1 MMGDT
6 MEVAPL
12 FDLSG
17 RTAIVTGAA
26 RGIGFEIARTLC
38 QHGAFVYL
46 SDIDADALT
55 LAVDTLS
62 TTGAAATSVVHDVT
76 ATEAWHQLADTVANQ
91 HGSLDVLVHNAGI
104 MRSRPFLETSLDEY
118 RRVQSVNADS
128 VFIGTQACTPL
139 LQRAAG
145 ARSGGASVVNMSSIF
160 GQIGADLNAAYC
172 ASKGAV
178 RALTKALAVEL
189 GPLNVRVNS
198 VHPGGVDTALGR
210 GGISALVS
218 HGRVPNA
225 AAAGE
230 MVSRMT
236 PLGRMAEA
244 ADIAG
249 VVVFLASDAARF
261 MTGAEITVDGGFSI
275 L

>member
-1 MMGDT
+1 
-6 MEVAPL
+6 MEAVPL

-17 RTAIVTGAA
+17 RTAVVTGAA

-38 QHGAFVYL
+38 RHGAFVYL

-55 LAVDTLS
+55 MAADALS
-62 TTGAAATSVVHDVT
+62 ATGAAAAPVVHDV
-76 ATEAWHQLADTVANQ
+76 AAMEDWHQLAGAVANR

-104 MRSRPFLETSLDEY
+104 MRSRPFLETSLAEY
-118 RRVQSVNADS
+118 RRVQLVNAES
-128 VFIGTQACTPL
+128 VFIGTQVCTPL
-139 LQRAAG
+139 LKSAAG
-145 ARSGGASVVNMSSIF
+145 ARSSGASVVNMSSIF

-189 GPLNVRVNS
+189 GPLNIRVNS
-198 VHPGGVDTALGR
+198 VHPGGVNTELGR

-218 HGRVPNA
+218 HGRAPSA

-249 VVVFLASDAARF
+249 VVAFLASDAARF